1 VPLAYIFV
9 VITGCGDM
17 EVLGMGVLV
26 VMAVGTDDIPK
37 YWYRL
42 YAANANMKKN
52 DIIIFFMYLLL
63 R

>member
-1 VPLAYIFV
+1 V